1 MVTSTINPNSTL
13 PQQVIQQMIN
23 PIITQFQPQKIIL
36 FGSYAYG
43 TPTVDSDIDLLIL
56 MDTDQKPIR
65 MAAQIAAAIPHLLPL
80 DIMVWK
86 PSDFVQSV
94 ARQAVFATEVMT
106 KGVILYEAH
115 PKSPHGYLG

>member
-1 MVTSTINPNSTL
+1 MVTSTINPSSIL

-43 TPTVDSDIDLLIL
+43 KPTIDSDVDLLIL

-106 KGVILYEAH
+106 KGVILYEARNN
-115 PKSPHGYLG
+115 SLA